1 MTQVSLLH
9 LYALR
14 ATCLLLI
21 VGLGIGI
28 RPGIIHHEKAW
39 QLMQGV
45 VCCCLAAV
53 SVLALLGLR
62 YPLQMLPLLFFEL
75 VWKSIW
81 LIVVAVPL
89 WSAHQQMDAKT

>member
-14 ATCLLLI
+14 ATCVLLI

-28 RPGIIHHEKAW
+28 RTGIIHHEKAW

-45 VCCCLAAV
+45 VCCSLAAGSAFAV
-53 SVLALLGLR
+53 SGFGCPVQIL
-62 YPLQMLPLLFFEL
+62 
-75 VWKSIW
+75 
-81 LIVVAVPL
+81 
-89 WSAHQQMDAKT
+89 

>member
-14 ATCLLLI
+14 VTCVLLI

-28 RPGIIHHEKAW
+28 RAGIIYDEKAW

-45 VCCCLAAV
+45 VCCSLVAGSALAV
-53 SVLALLGLR
+53 SGLR
-62 YPLQMLPLLFFEL
+62 CPVQIL
-75 VWKSIW
+75 
-81 LIVVAVPL
+81 
-89 WSAHQQMDAKT
+89 

>member
-1 MTQVSLLH
+1 MTQISLLH

-28 RPGIIHHEKAW
+28 RTEITHHEKAW

-45 VCCCLAAV
+45 VCCSLAAG
-53 SVLALLGLR
+53 LALVVSGLR
-62 YPLQMLPLLFFEL
+62 CPLQIL
-75 VWKSIW
+75 
-81 LIVVAVPL
+81 
-89 WSAHQQMDAKT
+89 

>member
-14 ATCLLLI
+14 ATCVLLI

-28 RPGIIHHEKAW
+28 RTEIIHHEKAW

-45 VCCCLAAV
+45 ACCSLAAG
-53 SVLALLGLR
+53 SALAASGLR
-62 YPLQMLPLLFFEL
+62 CPLQIL
-75 VWKSIW
+75 
-81 LIVVAVPL
+81 
-89 WSAHQQMDAKT
+89 